1 MLCQKCHKNLATV
14 RYAEVVDGKVA
25 DINLC
30 SECLS
35 QHEDR
40 SASGF
45 ELSGSIPAAK
55 SGQRPQLLRPRPKAP
70 RTCKSCR
77 TKLSMVLDSGRI
89 GCAHCYEHFSADI
102 EPMLVA
108 LHGSVQH
115 KGKTSRVGDVRARL
129 RSGLQIKRSLLR
141 SALET
146 ENYEEAASL
155 RDDIRQL
162 ESVLGASLSPEE

>member
-25 DINLC
+25 DIHLC
-30 SECLS
+30 PDCLS
-35 QHEDR
+35 RQQDR

-55 SGQRPQLLRPRPKAP
+55 SSPRPQLLRPRPRAP
-70 RTCKSCR
+70 RTCKSCM
-77 TKLSMVLDSGRI
+77 TKLLTVLDSGKV
-89 GCAHCYEHFSADI
+89 GCAHCYAHFSADI

-108 LHGSVQH
+108 LHGSAQH

-129 RSGLQIKRSLLR
+129 RSDLQTKRSLLR

-155 RDDIRQL
+155 RDGIRQL
-162 ESVLGASLSPEE
+162 ETVLGASLPPEG